1 MSVTLQDLSYDMLP
15 KKIQITLNYFFVKK
29 KFINQIHTCVWLPK
43 LSFFFSCKLCFW
55 SENLFQNKTSGMKG
69 ESEKINKMGGKG
81 KRKKG
86 GRRNYLDGAI
96 MKDLSRPS

>member
-1 MSVTLQDLSYDMLP
+1 V
-15 KKIQITLNYFFVKK
+15 
-29 KFINQIHTCVWLPK
+29 
-43 LSFFFSCKLCFW
+43 
-55 SENLFQNKTSGMKG
+55 KG

-96 MKDLSRPS
+96 MKDLSRPLITLFPHALIM